1 MADEVS
7 IAQARADLSAFINR
21 VAHGRE
27 RVILTSRGR
36 PKAALV
42 SIQDLKALEALAPDR
57 AARLA
62 ALAEA
67 DAVRESILRRRNG
80 VPLPDS
86 SEEIWAMREERMEE
100 LDPSGER

>member
-7 IAQARADLSAFINR
+7 IAHARADLSAFINR
-21 VAHGRE
+21 VAHGKE
-27 RVILTSRGR
+27 RVVLTSRGR

-42 SIQDLKALEALAPDR
+42 SIEDLKALQALVPDR

-67 DAVRESILRRRNG
+67 DELRDRILRRRHG

-86 SEEIWAMREERMEE
+86 TEEIWAMREERMEQ